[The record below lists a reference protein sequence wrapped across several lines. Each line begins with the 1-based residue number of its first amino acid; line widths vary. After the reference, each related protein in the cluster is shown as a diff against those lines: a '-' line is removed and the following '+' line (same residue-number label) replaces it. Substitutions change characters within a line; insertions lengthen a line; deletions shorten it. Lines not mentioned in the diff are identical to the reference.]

1 MNINGIPVFEATLG
15 DEECGIKRISLVDY
29 PAVESDFLAF
39 AKEQQREMHFKVAD
53 EERRIIRGVIMRA
66 DFPIYRVNERGEE
79 YYIVYRKDVI
89 RQMATRFIA
98 EHRLNDV
105 NVQHIPMSNVEGVE
119 MVQLF
124 LKDEQG
130 GVSPAGFE
138 HIEDGSLFAEY
149 HVSNNEVWERVK
161 AGEFRG
167 FSLEG
172 VFSFGASEPIAEANH
187 KQSYTQMDI
196 LKKIK
201 QLLADAEVALRAI
214 TTDKGNLVWEE
225 DVEIAKD
232 IKVFKEDDEGNRTPA
247 EDGDYRLEDG
257 RTVRV
262 AEGVVVEV
270 IEAEQREEE
279 MAEEVENP
287 TNDGEESD
295 TEAIVEIRKEI
306 NELYAK
312 VDRIERAIATLA
324 EEVGKLR
331 KEPAAMSAQAKMRE
345 ARSMHKTGFDK
356 VDAFVGRI
364 TRKN

>member
-1 MNINGIPVFEATLG
+1 MVIDGIPVYAATLE
-15 DEECGIKRISLVDY
+15 DEECGIYRVSLVDY
-29 PAVESDFLAF
+29 PAVESDFIAF
-39 AKEQQREMHFKVAD
+39 AKEQAQPMMFSIAD
-53 EERRIIRGVIMRA
+53 EEKHILRGVIMRA
-66 DFPIYRVNERGEE
+66 DFPIFRIDEFGTP
-79 YYIVYRKDVI
+79 YYIVYRRDTI
-89 RQMATRFIA
+89 RRMAKKFIA

-105 NVQHIPMSNVEGVE
+105 NVQHIPMSNVEGVS

-124 LKDEQG
+124 IKDVEG
-130 GVSPAGFE
+130 GVSPLGFE

-149 HVSNNEVWERVK
+149 HVENKEVWERVK

-172 VFSFGASEPIAEANH
+172 IFGLGVEEMS
-187 KQSYTQMDI
+187 KQPYQSNKTMSI
-196 LKKIK
+196 LAKIK
-201 QLLADAEVALRAI
+201 QLLADVALRAV

-232 IKVFKEDDEGNRTPA
+232 IKVFKEDEEGNRTPA
-247 EDGDYRLEDG
+247 ADGDYRLEDG

-262 AEGVVVEV
+262 EKGIVVDILE
-270 IEAEQREEE
+270 ERREEKR

-287 TNDGEESD
+287 TNTGEETD
-295 TEAIVEIRKEI
+295 TEAIVKLREEV
-306 NELYAK
+306 NELYARL
-312 VDRIERAIATLA
+312 DRQEEAIELLA
-324 EEVGKLR
+324 EELRKLR

-356 VDAFVGRI
+356 VDAFAGRI